1 MYIFSVTS
9 DTDYNAE
16 LYVQLDYDVVSSS
29 NYFLLNVT
37 NLQTNVSRA
46 VVLTK
51 DYANDRNTKFSF
63 TFYAEDNEA
72 KDRVVY
78 QETSFFK
85 YEIYEQTS
93 STNIDI
99 TDSSIVEKRETGKFW
114 VGGDSQVT
122 YVKQAEANPTNS
134 VYLKI

>member
-9 DTDYNAE
+9 DTDYTAE

-37 NLQTNVSRA
+37 NLQTNVSRS

-72 KDRVVY
+72 EDRVVY

-93 STNIDI
+93 SSNIDI
-99 TDSSIVEKRETGKFW
+99 TDSSIVAKRETGKFW
-114 VGGDSQVT
+114 VGGESQVT

>member
-63 TFYAEDNEA
+63 TFFAEDNEA

-93 STNIDI
+93 STNIDV
-99 TDSSIVEKRETGKFW
+99 TDSSIVAKRETGKFW
-114 VGGDSQVT
+114 VGGESQVT

>member
-72 KDRVVY
+72 KDNVVY

-99 TDSSIVEKRETGKFW
+99 TDSSIVAKRETGKFW
-114 VGGDSQVT
+114 VGGESQVT

>member
-9 DTDYNAE
+9 DTDYTAE
-16 LYVQLDYDVVSSS
+16 LYVQLDYEVVSSS

-72 KDRVVY
+72 KDNVVY

-99 TDSSIVEKRETGKFW
+99 TDSSIVAKRETGKFW
-114 VGGDSQVT
+114 VGGESQVT

>member
-9 DTDYNAE
+9 DADYTAE

-51 DYANDRNTKFSF
+51 EYANDRNTKFSF

-72 KDRVVY
+72 KDNVVY

-99 TDSSIVEKRETGKFW
+99 TDSSIVAKRETGKFW
-114 VGGDSQVT
+114 VGGESQVT

>member
-9 DTDYNAE
+9 DTDYTAE

-72 KDRVVY
+72 EDRVVY

-99 TDSSIVEKRETGKFW
+99 TDSSIVAKRETGKFW
-114 VGGDSQVT
+114 VGGESHVT

>member
-72 KDRVVY
+72 QDRVVY

-99 TDSSIVEKRETGKFW
+99 TDSSIVAKRETGKFW
-114 VGGDSQVT
+114 VGGESQVT
-122 YVKQAEANPTNS
+122 YVKQVEANPTNS

>member
-9 DTDYNAE
+9 DTDYTAE
-16 LYVQLDYDVVSSS
+16 LYVQLDYEVVSSS
-29 NYFLLNVT
+29 NHFLLNVT

-51 DYANDRNTKFSF
+51 VYANDRNTKFNF

-99 TDSSIVEKRETGKFW
+99 TDSSIVAKRETGKFW
-114 VGGDSQVT
+114 VGGESQVT

>member
-9 DTDYNAE
+9 DTDYTAE
-16 LYVQLDYDVVSSS
+16 LYVQLDYEVVSSS
-29 NYFLLNVT
+29 NHFLLNVT

-63 TFYAEDNEA
+63 TFYAGDNEA
-72 KDRVVY
+72 EDRVVY

-99 TDSSIVEKRETGKFW
+99 TDSSIVAKRETGKFW

>member
-37 NLQTNVSRA
+37 NLQPNVSRA

-63 TFYAEDNEA
+63 TFYAEDNVA

-99 TDSSIVEKRETGKFW
+99 TDSSIVAKRETGKFW

>member
-29 NYFLLNVT
+29 NHFLLNVT

-63 TFYAEDNEA
+63 TFYAVDNEA

-99 TDSSIVEKRETGKFW
+99 TDSSIVAKRETGKFW
-114 VGGDSQVT
+114 VGGESQVT

>member
-9 DTDYNAE
+9 DTDYTAE

-29 NYFLLNVT
+29 NHFLLNVT

-51 DYANDRNTKFSF
+51 NYANDRNTKFSF
-63 TFYAEDNEA
+63 TFYATDNEA

-93 STNIDI
+93 SSNIDI
-99 TDSSIVEKRETGKFW
+99 TDSSIVAKRETGKFW
-114 VGGDSQVT
+114 VGGESQVT

>member
-9 DTDYNAE
+9 DTDYTAE

-72 KDRVVY
+72 EDRVVY

-93 STNIDI
+93 SSNIDI
-99 TDSSIVEKRETGKFW
+99 TDSSIVAKRETGKFW

-122 YVKQAEANPTNS
+122 YVKQADANPTNS

>member
-9 DTDYNAE
+9 DTDYIAE

-51 DYANDRNTKFSF
+51 VYANDRNTKFSF

-99 TDSSIVEKRETGKFW
+99 TDSSIVAKRETGKFW
-114 VGGDSQVT
+114 VGGESQVT

>member
-9 DTDYNAE
+9 DTDYIAE

-51 DYANDRNTKFSF
+51 VYANDRNTKFSF

-72 KDRVVY
+72 EDRVVY

-93 STNIDI
+93 STNIDV
-99 TDSSIVEKRETGKFW
+99 TDSSIVAKRETGKFW
-114 VGGDSQVT
+114 VGGESQVT

>member
-72 KDRVVY
+72 QDRVVY

-99 TDSSIVEKRETGKFW
+99 TDSSIVAKRETGKFW
-114 VGGDSQVT
+114 VGGESQVT

>member
-99 TDSSIVEKRETGKFW
+99 TDSSIVAKRETGKFW
-114 VGGDSQVT
+114 VGGESQVT

>member
-72 KDRVVY
+72 EDRVVY

-93 STNIDI
+93 SSNIDI
-99 TDSSIVEKRETGKFW
+99 TDSSIVAKRETGKFW
-114 VGGDSQVT
+114 VGGESQVT

>member
-9 DTDYNAE
+9 DTDYTAE

-99 TDSSIVEKRETGKFW
+99 TDSSIVAKRETGKFW
-114 VGGDSQVT
+114 VGGESQVT

>member
-9 DTDYNAE
+9 DTDYTAE

-63 TFYAEDNEA
+63 TFYAADNEA
-72 KDRVVY
+72 TDRVVY

-99 TDSSIVEKRETGKFW
+99 TDSSIVAKRETGKFW
-114 VGGDSQVT
+114 VGGESQVSIVVVSSRT
-122 YVKQAEANPTNS
+122 CACVSYCC
-134 VYLKI
+134 Y

>member
-9 DTDYNAE
+9 DTDYTAE
-16 LYVQLDYDVVSSS
+16 LYVQLDYEVVSSS

-51 DYANDRNTKFSF
+51 VYANDRNTKFNF

-72 KDRVVY
+72 EDRVVY

-85 YEIYEQTS
+85 YEIFEQTS
-93 STNIDI
+93 SSNIDV
-99 TDSSIVEKRETGKFW
+99 TDSSIVAKRETGKFW

>member
-9 DTDYNAE
+9 DTDYTAE

-72 KDRVVY
+72 KDNVVY

-99 TDSSIVEKRETGKFW
+99 TDSSIVAKRETGKFW
-114 VGGDSQVT
+114 VGGESQVT

>member
-9 DTDYNAE
+9 DANYTAE

-29 NYFLLNVT
+29 NHFLLNVT

-99 TDSSIVEKRETGKFW
+99 TDSSIVAKRETGKFW
-114 VGGDSQVT
+114 VGGESQVT

>member
-9 DTDYNAE
+9 DTDYTAE

-29 NYFLLNVT
+29 NHFLLNVT

-51 DYANDRNTKFSF
+51 EYANDRNTKFNF

-93 STNIDI
+93 SSNIDI
-99 TDSSIVEKRETGKFW
+99 TDSSIVAKRETGKFW
-114 VGGDSQVT
+114 VGGESQVT

>member
-9 DTDYNAE
+9 DTDYTAE

-72 KDRVVY
+72 EDRVVY

-93 STNIDI
+93 SSNIDI
-99 TDSSIVEKRETGKFW
+99 TDSSIVAKRETGKFW
-114 VGGDSQVT
+114 VGGESQVT

>member
-9 DTDYNAE
+9 DTDYTAE

-51 DYANDRNTKFSF
+51 VYANDRNTKFSF

-72 KDRVVY
+72 KDNVVY

-99 TDSSIVEKRETGKFW
+99 TDSSIVAKRETGKFW
-114 VGGDSQVT
+114 VGGESQVT

>member
-9 DTDYNAE
+9 DTDYTAE

-72 KDRVVY
+72 EDRVVY

-99 TDSSIVEKRETGKFW
+99 TDSSIVAKRETGKFW
-114 VGGDSQVT
+114 VGGESQVT

>member
-9 DTDYNAE
+9 DTDYTAE
-16 LYVQLDYDVVSSS
+16 LYVQLDYEVVSSS

-72 KDRVVY
+72 KDNVVY

-99 TDSSIVEKRETGKFW
+99 TDSSIVAKRETGKFW
-114 VGGDSQVT
+114 VGGESQVT
-122 YVKQAEANPTNS
+122 YVKRAEANPTNS

>member
-9 DTDYNAE
+9 DTNYTAE

-72 KDRVVY
+72 EDRVVY

-99 TDSSIVEKRETGKFW
+99 TDSSIVAKRETGKFW

-122 YVKQAEANPTNS
+122 YVKQADANPTNS

>member
-29 NYFLLNVT
+29 NHFLLNVT

-99 TDSSIVEKRETGKFW
+99 TDSSIVAKRETGKFW
-114 VGGDSQVT
+114 VGGESQVT

>member
-9 DTDYNAE
+9 DTDYTAE

-72 KDRVVY
+72 KDNVVY

-99 TDSSIVEKRETGKFW
+99 TDSSIVAKRETGKFW
-114 VGGDSQVT
+114 VGGESQVT
-122 YVKQAEANPTNS
+122 YVKQAEANQTNS

>member
-37 NLQTNVSRA
+37 NLQTNVSRS

-72 KDRVVY
+72 EDRVVY

-99 TDSSIVEKRETGKFW
+99 TDSSIVAKRETGKFW
-114 VGGDSQVT
+114 VGGESQVT

>member
-9 DTDYNAE
+9 DTDYTAE
-16 LYVQLDYDVVSSS
+16 LYVQLDYEVVSSS

-63 TFYAEDNEA
+63 TFYAEDNEEE
-72 KDRVVY
+72 DRVVY

-99 TDSSIVEKRETGKFW
+99 TDSSIVAKRETGKFW

>member
-9 DTDYNAE
+9 DADYSAE
-16 LYVQLDYDVVSSS
+16 LYVPLDYDVVGRD
-29 NYFLLNVT
+29 NYFLLNTT
-37 NLQTNVSRA
+37 NLQTNVSRS

-51 DYANDRNTKFSF
+51 GYFNARNTKFSF
-63 TFYAEDNEA
+63 TFYATDNEEE
-72 KDRVVY
+72 DRVVY
-78 QETSFFK
+78 QETSFFS
-85 YEIYEQTS
+85 YEIYEQTND
-93 STNIDI
+93 TNTDI
-99 TDSSIVEKRETGKFW
+99 TDDTVIAKRETGKFW

>member
-9 DTDYNAE
+9 DTDYTAE
-16 LYVQLDYDVVSSS
+16 LYVQLDYEVVSSS

-51 DYANDRNTKFSF
+51 VYANDRNTKFSF

-72 KDRVVY
+72 EDRVVY

-99 TDSSIVEKRETGKFW
+99 TDSSIVAKRETGKFW
-114 VGGDSQVT
+114 VGGESQVT

>member
-63 TFYAEDNEA
+63 TFFAEDNEA

-99 TDSSIVEKRETGKFW
+99 TDSSIVAKRETGKFW
-114 VGGDSQVT
+114 VGGESQVT

>member
-9 DTDYNAE
+9 DTDYTAE
-16 LYVQLDYDVVSSS
+16 LYVQLDYEVVSSS

-72 KDRVVY
+72 EDRVVY

-99 TDSSIVEKRETGKFW
+99 TDSSIVAKRETGKFW
-114 VGGDSQVT
+114 VGGESQVT

>member
-9 DTDYNAE
+9 DTDYTAE
-16 LYVQLDYDVVSSS
+16 LYVQLDYEVVSSS

-51 DYANDRNTKFSF
+51 DYANDRNTKFNF

-72 KDRVVY
+72 EDRVVY

-93 STNIDI
+93 SSNIDI
-99 TDSSIVEKRETGKFW
+99 TDSSIVAKRETGKFW

-122 YVKQAEANPTNS
+122 YVKQADANPTNS